1 MSKIKQAIGI
11 TLFESD
17 DFGGPKIVGG
27 GICPTQRANK
37 TCCGVIEVT
46 EMEIKLLGNLFGD
59 DKGTGF
65 AGNVWDK
72 DHLSPTL
79 NTMQGGMQTTNDFR
93 KCK

>member
-1 MSKIKQAIGI
+1 MEVNRIGNI
-11 TLFESD
+11 
-17 DFGGPKIVGG
+17 
-27 GICPTQRANK
+27 
-37 TCCGVIEVT
+37 
-46 EMEIKLLGNLFGD
+46 FGD

-79 NTMQGGMQTTNDFR
+79 NTMQGGVQTTNDFR